1 MNAPYRQ
8 RPQAYCLEPYYRYQG
23 APCENCG
30 ETQTTHYSK
39 PAEILFQVPACLMY
53 LEEGRKRSER
63 RARIEKLIAV
73 GLVIALVAFAAWS
86 MSYSISHSASDL
98 PTAADAQTWKTP

>member
-39 PAEILFQVPACLMY
+39 PAEILFAVPACLMY
-53 LEEGRKRSER
+53 LEEDRKRLAR
-63 RARIEKLIAV
+63 RARLEKWIAA
-73 GLVIALVAFAAWS
+73 GLVIALLAIAAWS
-86 MSYSISHSASDL
+86 MSYSIDNAASDL